1 VPNDIEDHHDSVG
14 AWAKRYYF
22 ASRAAME
29 SVLRPYDLGSTQWYV
44 LYRLANAGPT
54 LQRDLGQMLH
64 IERAT
69 LSGVVATL
77 VRKGLIDQVPDADD
91 QRQRL
96 LRITRAGSK
105 LWQRL
110 PDPIAVIQ
118 AVSFESADD
127 AELATAI
134 RVLQAATG
142 RLNDHMPEG
151 NASSR
156 LADRPEASV

>member
-1 VPNDIEDHHDSVG
+1 
-14 AWAKRYYF
+14 
-22 ASRAAME
+22 ME

-44 LYRLANAGPT
+44 LYQLANEGPT
-54 LQRDLGQMLH
+54 MQRDLGQMLH

-77 VRKGLIDQVPDADD
+77 VRKGFIDQVPDADD

-105 LWQRL
+105 LWQEL

-118 AVSFESADD
+118 TVSFVGADD
-127 AELATAI
+127 GELATAI

-142 RLNDHMPEG
+142 RLNDHMSEG
-151 NASSR
+151 SASSR